1 MGVKLSNNASSR
13 LSGSIT
19 NSATSLAVE
28 DASAFPALGAGEW
41 FPATIVDSLA
51 NREIV
56 KVTARSGA
64 TFTIVRGQEG
74 TVARAFNAGS
84 RIDLRAT
91 AGALESLVSDAIS
104 AEATARDEA
113 ITSEASAREAAITDE
128 ATARENADNAR
139 ITFLGA
145 GAALPTSDIGPI
157 WHADYADIMT
167 WQSFSANGANYTGY
181 ASVNIGQPRLEMMAS
196 PRAGY
201 IKRNG
206 ASLSK
211 TTYAALWN
219 WAKHNGLVVALG
231 SWVAGTGFFA
241 DNGDG
246 TFKLPDVRGEHPR
259 YADDGRGVDSGRAVG
274 SWQGGQ
280 VVSHTHGVTDP
291 GHAHYVGGAGTNYT
305 IRLTFERYSDNNAMP
320 TNVLSSY
327 AGTGIS
333 IQSTGGSENRVRTTA
348 ELAVI
353 KF

>member
-1 MGVKLSNNASSR
+1 MGVKLSNNASSQ

-28 DASAFPALGAGEW
+28 DASAFPSLSAGEW

-64 TFTIVRGQEG
+64 TFTIERGQEG
-74 TVARAFNAGS
+74 TTARAFNAGS

-91 AGALESLVSDAIS
+91 TALLLALVTDSVA
-104 AEATARDEA
+104 AEATARD
-113 ITSEASAREAAITDE
+113 AAIAEE
-128 ATARENADNAR
+128 ATARNAAIEEEATERANADAVR
-139 ITFLGA
+139 IKFFGTGV
-145 GAALPTSDIGPI
+145 ALPGSDIGPI
-157 WHADYADIMT
+157 WHADYADIMI
-167 WQSFSANGANYTGY
+167 WQTFNANGASYTGY

-219 WAKHNGLVVALG
+219 WAKHSGLVVALG
-231 SWVAGTGFFA
+231 SWTAGTGFFA

-246 TFKLPDVRGEHPR
+246 TFKIPDVRGEHPR
-259 YADDGRGVDSGRAVG
+259 YADDGRGVDAGRAVG
-274 SWQGGQ
+274 SWQD
-280 VVSHTHGVTDP
+280 SAIKAHTHGVNDP
-291 GHAHYVGGAGTNYT
+291 THAHYTANGGGNTQRLVFENFSNVNAVPGGANTH
-305 IRLTFERYSDNNAMP
+305 
-320 TNVLSSY
+320 Y
-327 AGTGIS
+327 AATGIS
-333 IQSTGGSENRVRTTA
+333 IQSTGIAENRVRTTA